1 MPVILV
7 VDDSPVDRTLIG
19 QLAAEEEL
27 DWIVEFAD
35 SAEEALVR
43 LDEFVVDVVVTDMM
57 MPGMDGLALLSL
69 MRKKHSK
76 TPVILTTGKG
86 SEALAAEALRSGASS
101 YVPKTEL
108 ATRLKETIKQVLQL
122 EESKRNYNVLI
133 ESVADTHFQ
142 FNLDN
147 DPRLIAPL
155 VDLVQELAFGMKLC
169 GEQGR
174 RHIGVALDEALINA
188 MYHGNLQLPAE
199 QLNDVRERLRDGKT
213 VDEIECRK
221 SEAPYCDRRV
231 FVDVQLSPKKAR
243 ITVRDDGCG
252 FDQVAEQNA
261 TNGTSLQG
269 ESSRGLVL
277 IRNLMDAVK
286 INQSGNEITMQ
297 KHREIKSHDPA
308 DESLAID

>member
-7 VDDSPVDRTLIG
+7 VDDSSVDRTLIG

-155 VDLVQELAFGMKLC
+155 VDLVQELSFGMKLC

-174 RHIGVALDEALINA
+174 RRIGVALDEALINA

-231 FVDVQLSPKKAR
+231 FVDVQLSPEKAR

-252 FDQVAEQNA
+252 FDQASEQNA
-261 TNGTSLQG
+261 TNGASLQG
-269 ESSRGLVL
+269 DSSRGLVL
-277 IRNLMDAVK
+277 IRNLMDSVE

-297 KHREIKSHDPA
+297 KHREIKSRDPA